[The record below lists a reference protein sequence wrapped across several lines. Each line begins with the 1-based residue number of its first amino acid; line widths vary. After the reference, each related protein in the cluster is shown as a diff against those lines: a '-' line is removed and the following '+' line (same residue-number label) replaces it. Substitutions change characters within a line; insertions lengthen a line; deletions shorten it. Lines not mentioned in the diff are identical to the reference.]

1 MSVFKMAIKYLFVHV
16 VIIKKDP
23 SSSAFEELAETLLY
37 GLKAIGIDATSVTN
51 TIYPHAINIIL
62 GVHLLTSEE
71 ISLLPNDAIIYN
83 TEQIFPDSP
92 WNTSH
97 LLTAIQQFTTW
108 DYSLR
113 NIERLAQQGITKEI
127 VYMPVGFVPE
137 LCRIPK
143 AVDQDIDVLFYGSMN
158 ERRQYILQTLIDRG
172 LKVVVTTSTYGAAR
186 DALIAR
192 AKVVLNL
199 HFYQSKIF
207 EIVRVSYLLSNHKA
221 IVAEVDDETDIEPKF
236 RNAVVGVSYEQLVD
250 ACIELVNDE
259 ARRKDL
265 EQRGFDI
272 MASTSEAIYLKKYF
286 DGK

>member
-1 MSVFKMAIKYLFVHV
+1 MSIKYLFVHV

-23 SSSAFEELAETLLY
+23 SSSAFEELAETLFY
-37 GLKAIGIDATSVTN
+37 GLKALGIDVTSDTN

-62 GVHLLTSEE
+62 GVHLLTTEE
-71 ISLLPNDAIIYN
+71 INMLPSDSIIYN

-97 LLTAIQQFTTW
+97 LLTAIKKFNTW

-113 NIERLAQQGITKEI
+113 NIERLAEQGITREI
-127 VYMPVGFVPE
+127 FYMPVGFVPE

-158 ERRQYILQTLIDRG
+158 ERRQHILQTLIDRG
-172 LKVVVTTSTYGAAR
+172 LKVVVTTSTYGAFR

-207 EIVRVSYLLSNHKA
+207 EIVRVSYLLSNQKA
-221 IVAEVDDETDIEPKF
+221 IVAEVDDETDIDPKF
-236 RNAVVGVSYEQLVD
+236 RDAVIGVSYEQLVD
-250 ACIELVNDE
+250 ACIDLVNDE
-259 ARRKDL
+259 ARRQAL
-265 EQRGFDI
+265 EKRGYEI
-272 MASTSEAIYLKKYF
+272 MASVPETEYLKRYF
-286 DGK
+286 GDE

>member
-1 MSVFKMAIKYLFVHV
+1 MVMKYLFVHV

-37 GLKAIGIDATSVTN
+37 GLKAIGIDATSDTN
-51 TIYPHAINIIL
+51 TIYPHATNIIL
-62 GVHLLTSEE
+62 GVHLLTTEE
-71 ISLLPNDAIIYN
+71 INMLPSDSIIYN

-97 LLTAIQQFTTW
+97 LLTAIKKFNTW

-113 NIERLAQQGITKEI
+113 NIERLAEQGITREI
-127 VYMPVGFVPE
+127 FYMPVGFVPE

-158 ERRQYILQTLIDRG
+158 ERRQHILQTLIDRG
-172 LKVVVTTSTYGAAR
+172 LKVVVTTSTYGAFR

-207 EIVRVSYLLSNHKA
+207 EIVRVSYLLSNQKA
-221 IVAEVDDETDIEPKF
+221 IVAEVDDETDIDPKF
-236 RNAVVGVSYEQLVD
+236 RDAVIGVSYEQLVD
-250 ACIELVNDE
+250 ACIDLVNDE
-259 ARRKDL
+259 ARRQAL
-265 EQRGFDI
+265 EKRGYEI
-272 MASTSEAIYLKKYF
+272 MASVPETEYLKRYF
-286 DGK
+286 GDE